1 MISTNT
7 QIVVCNFQIILIE
20 TFTRKNIYE
29 IHRKNIYECNFVRFN
44 PSKWFKNYT
53 FKEYLWNNFIT
64 VSKFTM
70 YVKLNDRGIIV
81 SLYLKL
87 NLRLVF

>member
-1 MISTNT
+1 MTLLIIEGEMTRTYYSSRHESRIISLLYLPSIIMISTNT

-53 FKEYLWNNFIT
+53 FKEYL
-64 VSKFTM
+64 
-70 YVKLNDRGIIV
+70 
-81 SLYLKL
+81 
-87 NLRLVF
+87 